1 MQAASSPGICLRNS
15 SKSRAAAVAI
25 SATTQPH
32 QQNQPAYFTLHHHS
46 RSGFHGRV
54 LASPAG
60 KQLPL
65 PCRWTE
71 HHCCC
76 CWDGLCCAVP
86 SEGNPAPT
94 QPQRGTLRDEIN
106 AFGSTNEVFRNR
118 TGCDHLPTAPEQ
130 FTDSVL
136 FFLGSLLYS

>member
-15 SKSRAAAVAI
+15 SNSSAAAAAI
-25 SATTQPH
+25 TATTQPH
-32 QQNQPAYFTLHHHS
+32 QQNQPAYFTPHDHC

-54 LASPAG
+54 PARSAG

-65 PCRWTE
+65 PCRWSE
-71 HHCCC
+71 QHCFCC
-76 CWDGLCCAVP
+76 RDGLCCTVP
-86 SEGNPAPT
+86 CGGNPALT
-94 QPQRGTLRDEIN
+94 QPQRGTQRDEIN
-106 AFGSTNEVFRNR
+106 AFGSTNKVFRNR
-118 TGCDHLPTAPEQ
+118 TGCDHLPAAPEQ